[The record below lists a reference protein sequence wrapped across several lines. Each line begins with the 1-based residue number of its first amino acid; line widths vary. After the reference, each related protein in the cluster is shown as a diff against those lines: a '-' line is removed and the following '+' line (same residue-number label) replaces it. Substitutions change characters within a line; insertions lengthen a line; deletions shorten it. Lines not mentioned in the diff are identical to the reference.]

1 MKHAELILKK
11 APRHP
16 TANGFLQSISINHQ
30 WKYQKNFLLR
40 IISIVMIQFY
50 VFLFLFAVSKIFAE
64 SNISHTV
71 NRNFFA
77 TACNFFLLV
86 LKFSYTLTKERV
98 SCAMTIYDIAKKAGV
113 SASTVSRVVNN
124 KPGIK
129 PETRQKI
136 EELLKEY
143 SYTPNET
150 ARGLVNRS
158 SKMIGILI
166 TDIRYAHYMDIAFYV
181 ERELS
186 QAGYTCLIVNT
197 GTTDESKVEAIHR
210 LAQRQIDGLLMV
222 GSTFQCEAVK
232 LALSKNFPDIPIA
245 MANGYLPLPNVK
257 GVLVDEYNGVM
268 ECVKLMQ
275 ENKHQKIAFIRPNST
290 PANMNKQKGFLQAMR
305 EGQAPECADWIY
317 EAATSLEEGY
327 RVTQQILWEH
337 PDVEGLMFCEDEAAV
352 SGVRALT
359 DAGVKVPQQVNVIG
373 VDNTRYCE
381 ICNPK
386 LTALDNM
393 MLEMSMESSRI
404 LLESLNGNNPP
415 AKIMLFSRIIQRE
428 TT

>member
-1 MKHAELILKK
+1 
-11 APRHP
+11 
-16 TANGFLQSISINHQ
+16 
-30 WKYQKNFLLR
+30 
-40 IISIVMIQFY
+40 
-50 VFLFLFAVSKIFAE
+50 
-64 SNISHTV
+64 
-71 NRNFFA
+71 
-77 TACNFFLLV
+77 
-86 LKFSYTLTKERV
+86 
-98 SCAMTIYDIAKKAGV
+98 MTIYDIAKKAGV

-136 EELLKEY
+136 QELLEQY

-166 TDIRYAHYMDIAFYV
+166 TDIRYAHYMDIAYYV

-186 QAGYTCLIVNT
+186 KVGYTCLIVNT
-197 GTTDESKVEAIHR
+197 GTSEESKVEAIQR

-222 GSTFQCEAVK
+222 GSTFQCEAVQQ
-232 LALSKNFPDIPIA
+232 ALSRNFSDIPIA

-257 GVLVDEYNGVM
+257 GVLVDEYNGIM
-268 ECVKLMQ
+268 ECIQLMQ
-275 ENKHQKIAFIRPNST
+275 QKNHQKIAFIIPNST
-290 PANMNKQKGFLQAMR
+290 PSNLKKQQGFLQAIR
-305 EGQAPECADWIY
+305 EGNAPECANWIY
-317 EAATSLEEGY
+317 QASTSLEEGY
-327 RVTQQILWEH
+327 RVTQQILRDH

-359 DAGVKVPQQVNVIG
+359 DAGIKVPQQVSVIG

-415 AKIMLFSRIIQRE
+415 PKIMLFSRIIERE

>member
-1 MKHAELILKK
+1 
-11 APRHP
+11 
-16 TANGFLQSISINHQ
+16 
-30 WKYQKNFLLR
+30 
-40 IISIVMIQFY
+40 
-50 VFLFLFAVSKIFAE
+50 
-64 SNISHTV
+64 
-71 NRNFFA
+71 
-77 TACNFFLLV
+77 
-86 LKFSYTLTKERV
+86 
-98 SCAMTIYDIAKKAGV
+98 MTIYDIAKKAGV

-136 EELLKEY
+136 EKLLKEY

-158 SKMIGILI
+158 SNMIGILI
-166 TDIRYAHYMDIAFYV
+166 TDIRYAHYMDIAFYM
-181 ERELS
+181 EQELS
-186 QAGYTCLIVNT
+186 SAGYTCLIVNT
-197 GTTDESKVEAIHR
+197 GIPDESKVDAIQR

-222 GSTFQCEAVK
+222 GSTFQCEAVMQ
-232 LALSKNFPDIPIA
+232 ALVKNFPNIPIA

-275 ENKHQKIAFIRPNST
+275 RNKHHKIAFIIPNST
-290 PANMNKQKGFLQAMR
+290 PANLNKQQGFLQAIQ
-305 EGQAPECADWIY
+305 EGEAPECANWIY
-317 EAATSLEEGY
+317 QAATSLEEGY
-327 RVTQQILWEH
+327 RVTQQILREH
-337 PDVEGLMFCEDEAAV
+337 PDVEGMIFCEDEAAV

-359 DAGVKVPQQVNVIG
+359 DAGIQVPQQVNVIG
-373 VDNTRYCE
+373 IDNTRYCE

-415 AKIMLFSRIIQRE
+415 ARIMLFSRIIERE